1 MIGRT
6 RLRARLGCAA
16 DDAGAVDDVAEV
28 SLIVGDAVVDAVS
41 DPVCDAVVEAVVS
54 GAVVVDELLLVA
66 GEAVVFVSGAAVVVP
81 GVREDEAVVVIG
93 GRLLLVDEFVAV
105 IDPGGVVVVTG
116 AGTGGGTAFAVS
128 CAVVVSCF
136 SAVSYRALSCF
147 GGVASAIFAG
157 SCRGRC
163 FGAAFAVVVFFS

>member
-28 SLIVGDAVVDAVS
+28 SLIVGDAV
-41 DPVCDAVVEAVVS
+41 CDAVCEADVEAVVS

-66 GEAVVFVSGAAVVVP
+66 GEEVVFVSGAAVVVP

-128 CAVVVSCF
+128 CADVVVSCF